1 MDLLRTEQLRK
12 QYGDFTA
19 LNGLDL
25 QIEAGSIFG
34 LLGPNGAGK
43 TTLIRMINQITMPD
57 SGSIYFQ
64 EEPLR
69 RRHIEQ
75 IGYLPE
81 ERGLY
86 PKMRVAEQIIYLAR
100 LKGMDKEQAE
110 SACADWL
117 QRFQLEDW
125 RNKTVEELSKG
136 MAQKVQFIA
145 TVIHQPQL
153 LIFDEPFTG
162 FDPVNTEL
170 IKEEIRRL
178 RDRGATI
185 LFSTHRM
192 ESVEEICDRIALLH
206 KSEKILEGSV
216 AAVKEQHKRQ
226 VYELT
231 LKGDK
236 ELVLPEAWQQIKAI
250 KEGERYYVKVKPTQ
264 EQEKNS
270 VWPLLDTLRSDFE
283 VLAFQEELPSLNE
296 IFIQKVAQQ

>member
-12 QYGDFTA
+12 KYGDFTA

-25 QIEAGSIFG
+25 AIKPGCIFG

-57 SGSIYFQ
+57 AGQIFFKG
-64 EEPLR
+64 ERLR
-69 RRHIEQ
+69 RHHIQQ

-100 LKGMDKEQAE
+100 LKGMRKEEAE
-110 SACADWL
+110 TACAQWL
-117 QRFQLEDW
+117 GRFELSAW
-125 RNKTVEELSKG
+125 RQKTVEELSKG

-145 TVIHQPQL
+145 TVIHQPEL

-170 IKEEIRRL
+170 IKKEIRRL
-178 RDRGATI
+178 RDNGATV

-206 KSEKILEGSV
+206 KAEKILEGSV
-216 AAVKEQHKRQ
+216 DEVKEAHKRP
-226 VYELT
+226 VYELVLRGDKT
-231 LKGDK
+231 LK
-236 ELVLPEAWQQIKAI
+236 LPAPWLLMEHHSKD
-250 KEGERYYVKVKPTQ
+250 GRHLLKVKPVSEKEAPAVWDLL
-264 EQEKNS
+264 EQ
-270 VWPLLDTLRSDFE
+270 VRTDFE
-283 VLAFQEELPSLNE
+283 LISFQEERPSLNE
-296 IFIQKVAQQ
+296 IFIQKVAEQ